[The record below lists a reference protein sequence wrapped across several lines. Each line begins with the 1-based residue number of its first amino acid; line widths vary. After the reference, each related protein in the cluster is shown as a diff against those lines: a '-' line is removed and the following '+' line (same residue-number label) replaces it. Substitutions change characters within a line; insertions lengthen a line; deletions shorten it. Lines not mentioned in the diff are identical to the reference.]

1 MKFKNNVK
9 FCMLQRKN
17 MQVFIGPLPEEG
29 RFKSIN
35 PFLPKLF
42 RKTTEK
48 PQEMIFYG
56 LCDLCAIRED
66 PTH

>member
-1 MKFKNNVK
+1 MV
-9 FCMLQRKN
+9 
-17 MQVFIGPLPEEG
+17 G
-29 RFKSIN
+29 RDHQNTLFN

-42 RKTTEK
+42 HKTTEK